1 MVLKDL
7 ESYARVKCGFASV
20 KDVLTKRLDER
31 MESFVLSETFKY
43 LYLLFDTGN
52 YLAPNIFYLK
62 IINYLDF

>member
-7 ESYARVKCGFASV
+7 ESYARVNCGFASI
-20 KDVLTKRLDER
+20 KDVLTKSLDER

-52 YLAPNIFYLK
+52 YLFFY
-62 IINYLDF
+62 